1 MDHHDV
7 KNFELLR
14 DESIIGLGDVVVDVG
29 ACHGTYTSFFSSTLG
44 NTGKIYC
51 VELFPENFQRL
62 EMRFGHAKN
71 IEFINAAI
79 SDSVG
84 TESIYVGDSSEVHN
98 IIGHNTSNVPNV
110 KVGEIKSITLDKML
124 EDEAEIGLIKIDVEG
139 AELKVLKGMTDVM
152 KRTKAILIEN
162 HLDDIWPET
171 RKILIDDN
179 GFSCYNIEKDEDV
192 TINSER
198 PYQCLCRRVS

>member
-1 MDHHDV
+1 MGCESASEDDEAEHI
-7 KNFELLR
+7 LR
-14 DESIIGLGDVVVDVG
+14 TDAD
-29 ACHGTYTSFFSSTLG
+29 T
-44 NTGKIYC
+44 
-51 VELFPENFQRL
+51 
-62 EMRFGHAKN
+62 
-71 IEFINAAI
+71 
-79 SDSVG
+79 
-84 TESIYVGDSSEVHN
+84 
-98 IIGHNTSNVPNV
+98 
-110 KVGEIKSITLDKML
+110 

-179 GFSCYNIEKDEDV
+179 GFSCYNIEKDENV

-198 PYQCLCRRVS
+198 PYQCLCRRES